1 MMDDMREIKN
11 TLDTRLNSR
20 WGFIEIGGDKY
31 WAADILRELRWDDYI
46 KLLTSVASEVSHV
59 G

>member
-1 MMDDMREIKN
+1 MDGTREIKN

-20 WGFIEIGGDKY
+20 WGFIEIDGDKY

-46 KLLTSVASEVSHV
+46 NLFASVASEVSR
-59 G
+59 GG